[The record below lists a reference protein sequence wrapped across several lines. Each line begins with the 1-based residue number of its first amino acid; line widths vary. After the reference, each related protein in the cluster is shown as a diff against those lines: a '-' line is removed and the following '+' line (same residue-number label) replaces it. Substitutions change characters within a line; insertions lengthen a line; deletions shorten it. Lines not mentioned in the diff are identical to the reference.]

1 MDGAPAQD
9 QNGQFLDYQINR
21 EQYCKEDIS
30 NHYRKTSVLNR
41 LLVQGWLRRKKKQTY
56 EIYKKV
62 LQCQKGRT
70 YSTQNGKKE
79 HTSEKL
85 IKLLIMAIY

>member
-41 LLVQGWLRRKKKQTY
+41 LLVQGWLRRKKKQT
-56 EIYKKV
+56 
-62 LQCQKGRT
+62 
-70 YSTQNGKKE
+70 
-79 HTSEKL
+79 
-85 IKLLIMAIY
+85 